1 MPYSWISYISGI
13 LPIIFFL
20 LFFKRN
26 KEGGYW
32 VIFVYIILSFCADT
46 AFKIPSIK
54 HYSFFVLS
62 ALTIIEYSLFSYFLY
77 LSYKERKFKIILII
91 CSLLFY
97 VVAIVNILYKRSTS
111 FDSLPSSLEASLLIL
126 FTILFLYEQ
135 ITDPTIFYVYNSK
148 KFWISVAF
156 LLYFSSILFLFIYAF
171 KLTKQQYNSYWRINN
186 IFDTI
191 KNLLF
196 AVAFAMNKNKQPE
209 PSLENFY
216 PEDN

>member
-13 LPIIFFL
+13 LPIIFYL
-20 LFFKRN
+20 TFFKRN

-32 VIFVYIILSFCADT
+32 VIFVYSILSFFADT

-54 HYSFFVLS
+54 HYSFYVLS

-77 LSYKERKFKIILII
+77 RSYIEKKFKIILII

-97 VVAIVNILYKRSTS
+97 VIAIINILYKRSTS

-126 FTILFLYEQ
+126 FSIFFLYEQ
-135 ITDPTIFYVYNSK
+135 IKDPSIFYVYNSK
-148 KFWISVAF
+148 KFWIIIAF
-156 LLYFSSILFLFIYAF
+156 LLYFSSILFLFIYGAS
-171 KLTKQQYNSYWRINN
+171 LTRQQYNNYWRINN
-186 IFDTI
+186 IFDTL

-196 AVAFAMNKNKQPE
+196 TIAFAMKKNKQPE
-209 PSLENFY
+209 PSLENYY
-216 PEDN
+216 PEEN